1 MSKTKKIISVV
12 LAAMMVMAIATVA
25 IVTSSALEDGE
36 MHVVAGAPEL
46 CGNGTTGYGW
56 DPADTNNQMTFNA
69 DKGIYE
75 KVYENVAVGTY
86 EFKVTTGGAW
96 DNGDFNLDGD
106 ARFGGANAVADVTVD
121 GSTVIVGFDGTK
133 ALLEI
138 VAPEVDPTDAPTEA
152 PVVTDAPT
160 EAPVVTEPATD
171 APVVTEP
178 TEAPVVTEPATEDE
192 PATDDEPVV
201 TEPTEAPVVT
211 EPATDAPV
219 VTEPATDAPVV
230 TEPATDAPVV
240 TEPAAK
246 NVIVMDGVEYEVKVG
261 DVITYTSTLTTP
273 DFIENIHGS
282 TTFDASKLTLIDAT
296 AAERFPNINGVV
308 TNVKDGVVY
317 FNASEIATG
326 YDFVGGK
333 VLVTLQFEVTDAS
346 YSEITTVIEEMCK
359 LGGDDFITGSEIV
372 ADGVA
377 VAETLTVKT
386 EEPTTPDTQ
395 PTTGAPIVT
404 EPTTAE
410 KTDATSTTDKPAEK
424 PDAPITGA
432 SATIYVVLAV
442 LALAAAAVV
451 VLRKKVNG

>member
-138 VAPEVDPTDAPTEA
+138 VDPEVDPTDAPTEA

-201 TEPTEAPVVT
+201 TEPTEAT
-211 EPATDAPV
+211 TA
-219 VTEPATDAPVV
+219 
-230 TEPATDAPVV
+230 APVV

-246 NVIVMDGVEYEVKVG
+246 DVIVVDGVEYKVKAG
-261 DVITYTSTLTTP
+261 DVITYTATLTTP
-273 DFIENIHGS
+273 DSIENIQGS

-296 AAERFPNINGVV
+296 AAVRFPNINGIVS
-308 TNVKDGVVY
+308 NVKDGVVY
-317 FNASEIATG
+317 FNASEIEKG

-346 YSEITTVIEEMCK
+346 YSEITTVIEVMCK

-395 PTTGAPIVT
+395 PTTGAPIAT

-442 LALAAAAVV
+442 LAIAAAAVV